1 MQGGGDIH
9 FTLDM
14 VYGAE
19 PKQVKATAL
28 VKRDISKGGPSITPE
43 GKGNNDISSSSFKQ
57 ERVVMTP
64 MEAHTSRHNK
74 KIQQ

>member
-1 MQGGGDIH
+1 MARRVVQGGGDIH

-43 GKGNNDISSSSFKQ
+43 GKGNN
-57 ERVVMTP
+57 ECAVVY
-64 MEAHTSRHNK
+64 HHHHLNK
-74 KIQQ
+74 REWS